1 MRLRLRRH
9 RFYLRA
15 VCRLILHFLT
25 LRIIPND

>member
-15 VCRLILHFLT
+15 VCRLSLSFCPF
-25 LRIIPND
+25 RIVPND